1 MRNPIQRE
9 TRTSERTP
17 LRQSESNGG
26 SVAESGP
33 FRLARV
39 LFGAVLAFMA
49 TDNFRNLEERIQY
62 AESKHAPV
70 PSLSVPAISGGL
82 LFGSVG
88 IVLWRMPVASA
99 AAVAV
104 FFGSVTPLL
113 HDFWNVDDPEEKQQ
127 ELIEF
132 SKNAALLGA
141 ALAFLQ
147 LGRSQGP
154 GE

>member
-1 MRNPIQRE
+1 
-9 TRTSERTP
+9 
-17 LRQSESNGG
+17 
-26 SVAESGP
+26 
-33 FRLARV
+33 
-39 LFGAVLAFMA
+39 MA
-49 TDNFRNLEERIQY
+49 TDDLRNFEERIRY
-62 AESKHAPV
+62 AESKNAPA

-88 IVLWRMPVASA
+88 IALWRVPVASA

-113 HDFWNVDDPEEKQQ
+113 HDFWNVDGPAEQ
-127 ELIEF
+127 EIIEF
-132 SKNAALLGA
+132 SKNVALLGA

-154 GE
+154 GK